1 MATSPNWMG
10 VCAEFVV
17 LHIAVLV
24 TLPTIIARASYN
36 AGDLF
41 TGSSAIGACM
51 MHLSSAALYWHSRYC
66 CTWLGHMGGN
76 CITGKSLE
84 VEVILSRLGMCKPCS
99 WAV

>member
-51 MHLSSAALYWHSRYC
+51 MHLSSAALC
-66 CTWLGHMGGN
+66 AA
-76 CITGKSLE
+76 
-84 VEVILSRLGMCKPCS
+84 RLVLALQVLLHVARSHG
-99 WAV
+99 W